1 MKIHRAYKYRM
12 YPNKQ
17 QQQHLAVQF
26 GHARFIFNYGLNA
39 RKQAYKETGKGLTYT
54 ATALLLPKLKQE
66 LPWLKEADSQVL
78 QQKLKDLDTAYVNF
92 FQGRTGYPTFKNKDD
107 HQAVRFP
114 QRFKLTDSHIYLP
127 KVGWAALVLHRPTEG
142 KMKNITVSKTKS
154 GKYFVSV
161 LCELEIFEFS
171 NNLTPVGVDLGLH
184 HFAVLSTGEKVEH
197 PACLRAAEK
206 KLKRLQKA
214 LSRTKKGSANRAK
227 ARRRVAVL
235 HEKIA
240 NQRSDFLHKLSN
252 RLVRSHGT
260 ISLENL
266 NVAGMVKCHN
276 LAKSISD
283 SGWSS
288 FKLQCEY
295 KACQYGSSIK
305 SVDRFFP
312 SSKTCNVCGYVNN
325 DLKLQHRFWTCPECS
340 AEHDRDINAAI
351 NIRNFNTVGATE
363 LQACG
368 EDVRPTTFLGVGLTS
383 MKQEAQRL

>member
-1 MKIHRAYKYRM
+1 MKIRRAYKYRI
-12 YPNKQ
+12 YPYKQ
-17 QQQHLAVQF
+17 QQQQLAVQF
-26 GHARFIFNYGLNA
+26 GHARFIFNYGLDA
-39 RKQAYKETGKGLTYT
+39 RKQAFKETGKGLSYT
-54 ATALLLPKLKQE
+54 ATALLLPKLKQD

-92 FQGRTGYPTFKNKDD
+92 FQGRAGYPTFKNKNS
-107 HQAVRFP
+107 HQAIRYP
-114 QRFKLTDSHIYLP
+114 QRFKLTDSQIYLP
-127 KVGWAALVLHRPTEG
+127 KVGWVALILHRPTEG
-142 KMKNITVSKTKS
+142 VLKNTTVLKTKS

-161 LCELEIFEFS
+161 QCEFEICEFS
-171 NNLTPVGVDLGLH
+171 NNMPAVDVDLGLH
-184 HFAVLSTGEKVEH
+184 YLPTLSIGEKIEH
-197 PACLRAAEK
+197 PTYSRAAEK
-206 KLKRLQKA
+206 KFRRLRKA

-240 NQRSDFLHKLSN
+240 NQRADFLHKLSN

-260 ISLENL
+260 IRLENL
-266 NVAGMVKCHN
+266 NVAGMVKCHS

-283 SGWSS
+283 SGWNT

-295 KACQYGSSIK
+295 KACQYGAGVQSGG
-305 SVDRFFP
+305 RFSP

-325 DLKLQHRFWTCPECS
+325 ELKLQHRFRTCPECS

-363 LQACG
+363 FQACG
-368 EDVRPTTFLGVGLTS
+368 KDVRPTTFLGGRLTFV
-383 MKQEAQRL
+383 KPEAQCL